1 MDNARSNRRTDE
13 QLEAIL
19 NERSDWLVNGPTGGA
34 LCFGASLRVAIER
47 AVTYAAS
54 DAVVLAICRLPFDN
68 IVVSTDQIERL
79 RRVIAVRGVVPD
91 EHIFTATIPHTALRT
106 S

>member
-1 MDNARSNRRTDE
+1 MSDIVHTFPQSQHGQKTMDNVRSNRRSDA

-19 NERSDWLVNGPTGGA
+19 NESSDWVVNGPTGRV
-34 LCFGASLRVAIER
+34 LCFAASLRVAIER

-68 IVVSTDQIERL
+68 IVVSPDQI
-79 RRVIAVRGVVPD
+79 
-91 EHIFTATIPHTALRT
+91 
-106 S
+106 